1 MADDVKRLLLPRV
14 VSTPELL
21 RLETV
26 SRDHAFNQNLDPAWL
41 EGVISVEGHHLII
54 PELTHQGRPGA
65 AAHLRSLLR
74 IQLRTNLPW
83 TAAPA
88 MLSLLDL
95 PFEVFESLPEPSIG
109 TLNWI
114 VDLTTE
120 GIPTQAQVAEQQERT
135 QLQAQVQ
142 VPQPTASNS
151 AGRTAYV
158 PNALL
163 SRLVGDRLVAVTFV
177 LDSYLQLQFDEANLN
192 VEVWPAVTFGGRT
205 WHASDLG
212 YADSLRRLCNET
224 VVSTSEQTGDGLRIG
239 LSTGEI
245 HINPTLDEVYVEI
258 ALLRLH
264 GAPGA
269 NQPGEWMCW
278 RPGEHSFEHL
288 G

>member
-120 GIPTQAQVAEQQERT
+120 GIPTQAQVADPTKIKGEAIPEAAVEPLLAELQEMFARHG
-135 QLQAQVQ
+135 
-142 VPQPTASNS
+142 ASS
-151 AGRTAYV
+151 A
-158 PNALL
+158 
-163 SRLVGDRLVAVTFV
+163 LVAKATIKPTKEFHTARHTLFTPEQNAA
-177 LDSYLQLQFDEANLN
+177 LDKIMPISASVKTKLGRGGSDDE
-192 VEVWPAVTFGGRT
+192 
-205 WHASDLG
+205 
-212 YADSLRRLCNET
+212 
-224 VVSTSEQTGDGLRIG
+224 
-239 LSTGEI
+239 
-245 HINPTLDEVYVEI
+245 
-258 ALLRLH
+258 
-264 GAPGA
+264 
-269 NQPGEWMCW
+269 
-278 RPGEHSFEHL
+278 
-288 G
+288 